1 MYRSTNNQ
9 QKLGRPPLL
18 TVLNMVKVVFVLSE
32 SSKLKNH
39 LICSIFSTV
48 TLTRAV
54 SSTPSESRF
63 TCTVVR
69 PFGIVAIGIRAA
81 RV

>member
-32 SSKLKNH
+32 SSKLKNPPH
-39 LICSIFSTV
+39 LLNILKV
-48 TLTRAV
+48 MLTRAV